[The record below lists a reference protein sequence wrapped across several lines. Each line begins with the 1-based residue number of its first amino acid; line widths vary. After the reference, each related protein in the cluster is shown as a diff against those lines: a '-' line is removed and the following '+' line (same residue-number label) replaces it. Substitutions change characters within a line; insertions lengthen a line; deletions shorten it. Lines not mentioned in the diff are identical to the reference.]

1 MEARH
6 SNHPSAPSPSL
17 QARRHFAAFGLLLA
31 GGAALGFHAS
41 LSADPAAPP
50 APVFTSHPLRR
61 AAVAPAS
68 AVVVEPVEAAAVVE
82 PAEETPPTVRRHHHH
97 LRRPMLASA
106 DRSPYTLII
115 LP

>member
-41 LSADPAAPP
+41 LSADSAAPP
-50 APVFTSHPLRR
+50 APVFTSHPVRR
-61 AAVAPAS
+61 AAVTPTS

-82 PAEETPPTVRRHHHH
+82 PAEEAPPTVRRHHHH
-97 LRRPMLASA
+97 RRPMLASA
-106 DRSPYTLII
+106 DRPPYTLII